1 MHSRRYKDVMLDP
14 TLCTENFDFVFPSTA
29 LKMSSK
35 KLSVSAFWLRYQDC
49 SILYRAFWTP
59 LPNQNCSILYRAF
72 WTLLTNQNCSML
84 YRAFWTPLPNAPK
97 SKKFYSINNTNKF
110 AIYIFWTPLPNA
122 LKSKKFITL

>member
-72 WTLLTNQNCSML
+72 WTPLPNQNCSILYRAFWTLLTNQNCSML

-110 AIYIFWTPLPNA
+110 AIYIF
-122 LKSKKFITL
+122 